1 MIPTSGRRFSEKIM
15 LGWGPRREAGMVL
28 FRLMLVGLALAPT
41 VTGAAAASVGAEG
54 RCLSRAE
61 QRAEIAEHKLMR
73 LSTAMKEVKRRIGG
87 DVVGAR
93 LCQQG
98 NELVYV
104 LTVLTRNGKVA
115 RERVDAVTGAM
126 LGVH

>member
-1 MIPTSGRRFSEKIM
+1 
-15 LGWGPRREAGMVL
+15 MVL
-28 FRLMLVGLALAPT
+28 FRLMLVASVLASV
-41 VTGAAAASVGAEG
+41 VTKAAAVEG

-61 QRAEIAEHKLMR
+61 QRADIAEHKLMR
-73 LSTAMKEVKRRIGG
+73 LWKAMKEVKRRTGG

-98 NELVYV
+98 DQLVYV
-104 LTVLTRNGKVA
+104 LTVLARDGKVA

-126 LGVH
+126 LGEH

>member
-1 MIPTSGRRFSEKIM
+1 
-15 LGWGPRREAGMVL
+15 MVL
-28 FRLMLVGLALAPT
+28 FRLMLVGLVLAPA
-41 VTGAAAASVGAEG
+41 VARAAAASVAAEG

-98 NELVYV
+98 NQLVYV

-115 RERVDAVTGAM
+115 RERVDAVTGAV